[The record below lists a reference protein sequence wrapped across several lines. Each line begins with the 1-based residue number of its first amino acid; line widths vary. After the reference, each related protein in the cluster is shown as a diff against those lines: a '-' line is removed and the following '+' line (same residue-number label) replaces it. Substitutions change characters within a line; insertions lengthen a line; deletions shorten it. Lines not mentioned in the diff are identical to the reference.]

1 MHYLLFG
8 LGLLFLVWL
17 AMRTFVSLPPERLA
31 GALRTAGGLIMLA
44 GAIGLFV
51 AGLYAGSLLML
62 LPLPLLLRPQS
73 VLEAWRRL
81 RGGFEGAAPH
91 EQARRP
97 TFSGAMTREEA
108 CAVLGVK
115 LNASDE
121 EIRAAY
127 NRLIRSVHP
136 DRGGSAYL
144 SAQLNQAKAVL
155 LGE

>member
-1 MHYLLFG
+1 MLYLLLG
-8 LGLLFLVWL
+8 LGLLVLVWL
-17 AMRTFVSLPPERLA
+17 ALRTFVTVPANRLA
-31 GALRTAGGLIMLA
+31 GVFRTAGSVLMLA
-44 GAIGLFV
+44 GAAGLFF

-73 VLEAWRRL
+73 VVEAWRRM
-81 RGGFEGAAPH
+81 RDGFAQGPQR
-91 EQARRP
+91 EQAKRP
-97 TFSGAMTREEA
+97 NFSNAMTREEA